1 MDRLRIGVVGVGWF
15 GEIHCNTLAGLPN
28 VTIAALADRDEARLA
43 EVARAYEVGSLHTEY
58 APLLDDPSIDAVHI
72 ATRWDSHA
80 EIAIAALEAGKH
92 VLLEK
97 PMAPTLEECDAI
109 CAAAKRAES
118 HLMVGHVCRFNPRFV
133 AAKREIAAGRIGRVV
148 AINARRN
155 VPAAWAE
162 GALDKVN
169 PISDTGIHDT
179 DLMLWLADAA
189 VVTAY
194 AQTVRV
200 RDFVYPEIL
209 HIMYRFANGATA
221 IYESAWAMPDSA
233 PFVIDERMAIIGD
246 DGFVHVQDT
255 APNLGICTK
264 EGYAG
269 PDTTYWPTLNGTIG
283 GALRE
288 EMMYFHR
295 CVAEGHA
302 PTVITPEQSMEA
314 MRVVLAA
321 QESAASGSIV
331 RLD

>member
-1 MDRLRIGVVGVGWF
+1 MAGVNVGVIGVGWF

-28 VTIAALADRDEARLA
+28 VTIRAIADRDETRLA
-43 EVARAYEVGSLHTEY
+43 EVAKTYGVAAVHTAY
-58 APLLDDPSIDAVHI
+58 ADLLNDPAIDAVHI
-72 ATRWDSHA
+72 VTRWDTHA

-97 PMAPTLEECDAI
+97 PMAPTLEECAAI
-109 CAAAKRAES
+109 CAAARRAKGN
-118 HLMVGHVCRFNPRFV
+118 LMVGHVCRFNPRFI
-133 AAKREIAAGRIGRVV
+133 AAKREIAAGKIGRVV
-148 AINARRN
+148 SLNARRN

-179 DLMLWLADAA
+179 DLMLWLADAR
-189 VVTAY
+189 VVSAY
-194 AQTVRV
+194 AQTVRI

-209 HIMYRFANGATA
+209 HIMYRFETGATA

-246 DGFVHVQDT
+246 AGFVHVQDT
-255 APNLGICTK
+255 APNLGVCTK
-264 EGYAG
+264 DGYAG
-269 PDTTYWPTLNGTIG
+269 PDTTYWPSLNGTTG
-283 GALRE
+283 GALRDE
-288 EMMYFHR
+288 VMYFIQ
-295 CVAEGHA
+295 CIAEGRA

-314 MRVVLAA
+314 MRTVLAA
-321 QESAASGSIV
+321 EESAASGAIV